1 MAVPGRIFA
10 GRAGPVES
18 AWPHET
24 KVRTKCLLGSAKH
37 PSRSATGRVLS
48 PQSRWPAEHRST
60 PAGCVMTPK
69 PKGVV
74 RPRHAEPARRETRA
88 ASSRFMGSACEGT
101 AIGSSPNRQNC
112 CFNTLNDLNELRRSP
127 RSHLFRLAKRSVSL
141 SLYRAVR
148 RKETKRKLLSWGNT
162 FVSVR
167 SVNVDDKLVCYDGES
182 SGTRVLEHG
191 HAKAILHPG
200 E

>member
-60 PAGCVMTPK
+60 PAGCVRTPK

-88 ASSRFMGSACEGT
+88 ASSSFTGSACEGT
-101 AIGSSPNRQNC
+101 ALGRARIGEIVDSTPSMISMSC
-112 CFNTLNDLNELRRSP
+112 DARREA
-127 RSHLFRLAKRSVSL
+127 FRFRCIG
-141 SLYRAVR
+141 AVW
-148 RKETKRKLLSWGNT
+148 RKETKRKLLSWGNK

-167 SVNVDDKLVCYDGES
+167 SVKVDDKLAGKEP
-182 SGTRVLEHG
+182 E
-191 HAKAILHPG
+191 
-200 E
+200 